1 MEFIASIDSVI
12 CLLIGA
18 VIGGLAGL
26 IMKGF
31 GMLGNIGVGA
41 AGGLIGGLVFDQINV
56 LDVGDIE
63 DPLIAGAVGAVI
75 AMAIAFIYLR
85 LQRR

>member
-12 CLLIGA
+12 CLLVGA
-18 VIGGLAGL
+18 VIGGRAGL

>member
-12 CLLIGA
+12 CLLVGA